1 MLQKIILILSCYLVI
16 SCAGPPLPN
25 HIRVSG
31 LYPTKIILKNSQ
43 DQYIRIDDKPPYYL
57 IADAQAAQA
66 DTFYF
71 CDLGRNTVALK
82 AKDQYV
88 TVYLPLD
95 NQAVLRQEH
104 IDHWEKLTLEKHE
117 DLVSFKAWNNLYL
130 KPTNNHIL
138 AASSATLTDACLFQI
153 IEL

>member
-1 MLQKIILILSCYLVI
+1 MLQKIILVISCCLVI

-31 LYPTKIILKNSQ
+31 LYPTKILLKNTQ
-43 DQYIRIDDKPPYYL
+43 NQYIRLNDKPPYYL
-57 IADAQAAQA
+57 IADAEIAQA

-88 TVYLPLD
+88 SVYHPLE
-95 NQAVLRQEH
+95 NQAILRQKH
-104 IDHWEKLTLEKHE
+104 IDNWEKLTLEKHE
-117 DLVSFKAWNNLYL
+117 NLISFKGWNNLYL
-130 KPTNNHIL
+130 KPVSNNIL
-138 AASSATLTDACLFQI
+138 SASSLTLTDSCLFTM